1 MEKKLLI
8 EGMSCNH
15 CVNHVRTALTE
26 DIKGVEVREV
36 SLDGKYAIVNM
47 DDSVKE
53 EELKALIADLG
64 FELKGIQW
72 NGMVSKEKLEIIVQ
86 LFLKNDL
93 LRSFFVS

>member
-15 CVNHVRTALTE
+15 CVNHVRTE

-53 EELKALIADLG
+53 EELKALIEDLG
-64 FELKGIQW
+64 FQLIAIQ
-72 NGMVSKEKLEIIVQ
+72 
-86 LFLKNDL
+86 
-93 LRSFFVS
+93 